1 MGGKSNNWSPPMHA
15 DQFADQLRILG
26 ALDAGPATE
35 RVLDA
40 FRAVRRETFA
50 GPGPW
55 RYRSP
60 LAGFPLPVRETPDAD
75 PKWLYNT
82 VLLVLDEDKGINI
95 GDPGLW
101 SRLLVHADVK
111 TGMRILQV
119 GAGVGYYTAILA
131 QLAGPE
137 GQVLAYEVEAG
148 LAERATANLADRAN
162 VEVRHG
168 NAATDLDGE
177 AKFDLIVA
185 FAGVTHVPEAWS
197 TRLAPGARLLLPLT
211 GDNWWGAMILISQ
224 TDEGFEGVTLGRCG
238 FYPCAGAR
246 DDALSA
252 RVTELFTDP
261 THLANW
267 RFRMIHEQKGVRL
280 EETAA

>member
-1 MGGKSNNWSPPMHA
+1 MHA
-15 DQFADQLRILG
+15 DRYADQLRILG

-40 FRAVRRETFA
+40 FRSVPRETFV

-55 RYRSP
+55 RYLSP
-60 LAGFPLPVRETPDAD
+60 LAGFTLPVRETPDAD
-75 PKWLYNT
+75 PKWLYNAI
-82 VLLVLDEDKGINI
+82 LLVLDEDKGINI

-101 SRLLVHADVK
+101 SRLLARADVK
-111 TGMRILQV
+111 TGARILQV

-131 QLAGPE
+131 QLSGPE
-137 GQVLAYEVEAG
+137 GHVLAYEVEGG
-148 LAERATANLADRAN
+148 LAERATANVADWPN
-162 VEVRHG
+162 VEIRHG

-177 AKFDLIVA
+177 NKFDLIVA

-197 TRLAPGARLLLPLT
+197 TSLAADARLLIPLT
-211 GDNWWGAMILISQ
+211 GNKWWGAMILASQ
-224 TDEGFEGVTLGRCG
+224 TDEGFSGVTLGRCG

-261 THLANW
+261 SRLADW
-267 RFRMIHEQKGVRL
+267 RF
-280 EETAA
+280 